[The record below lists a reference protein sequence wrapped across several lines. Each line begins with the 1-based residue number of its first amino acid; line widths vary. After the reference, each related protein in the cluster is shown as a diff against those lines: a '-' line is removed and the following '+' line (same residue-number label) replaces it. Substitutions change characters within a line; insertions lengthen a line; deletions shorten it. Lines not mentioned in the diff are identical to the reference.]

1 MENAQDISTAKYFMR
16 IAKAIDKD
24 WNAFCIRPLFVNRGM
39 KSVAW
44 MSSENVII
52 PKRSKSAVMFGFTT
66 VNYGPQCFIRKSESG
81 VGNAFYFLYDFNS
94 ISYDNTDVAWYINY
108 IEFNSDNMFKNK
120 LLFDAVFN
128 QLVSHVSN
136 GEAVFLDGKKII
148 DAHEENL
155 MQIELDLVDS
165 I

>member
-1 MENAQDISTAKYFMR
+1 MDNAQDIAAAKYFMR

-24 WNAFCIRPLFVNRGM
+24 WNAFCIRPLFVNCNM
-39 KSVAW
+39 KPVAW
-44 MSSENVII
+44 MSSENVFV
-52 PKRSKSAVMFGFTT
+52 PKRSKSAVMLGFTT
-66 VNYGPQCFIRKSESG
+66 VMYGRQCFIRRSELG
-81 VGNAFYFLYDFNS
+81 VGNAFYFLYDFNG
-94 ISYDNTDVAWYINY
+94 ISYDNTEVAWNFHY
-108 IEFNSDNMFKNK
+108 IEFNSDKMFKNRF
-120 LLFDAVFN
+120 LFNAVFN

-148 DAHEENL
+148 DAYEENL